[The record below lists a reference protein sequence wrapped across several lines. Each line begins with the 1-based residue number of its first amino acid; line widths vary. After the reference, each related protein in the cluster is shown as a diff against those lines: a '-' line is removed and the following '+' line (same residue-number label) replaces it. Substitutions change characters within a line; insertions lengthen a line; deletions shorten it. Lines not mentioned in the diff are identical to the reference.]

1 MSSRTLKAL
10 VFDVDGTLYRQ
21 GRLRRKIAYRLA
33 RAVAQSPAEGL
44 QALRAIRAYRRAQET
59 LRSRKDP
66 CIDVAQAQ
74 LHLAAQDTGMP
85 LEQVRRWVVQWMEHE
100 PMTLLRA
107 CVMEDLHHTLGQARK
122 QGLRLGVFSD
132 YPANDKL
139 RAMGVLDLF
148 DAVVTAQDPEVQRFK
163 PHPRGIEVT
172 MDRLGVSNW
181 EAIYIGDRADVD
193 AEAADRAGVRCVIVR
208 RSFSRDVNDGIAS
221 FRAATQS

>member
-1 MSSRTLKAL
+1 
-10 VFDVDGTLYRQ
+10 
-21 GRLRRKIAYRLA
+21 
-33 RAVAQSPAEGL
+33 
-44 QALRAIRAYRRAQET
+44 
-59 LRSRKDP
+59 
-66 CIDVAQAQ
+66 
-74 LHLAAQDTGMP
+74 
-85 LEQVRRWVVQWMEHE
+85 
-100 PMTLLRA
+100 MTLLRA

-163 PHPRGIEVT
+163 PHPRGIEVA
-172 MDRLGVSNW
+172 MDRLGVSNR

-193 AEAADRAGVRCVIVR
+193 AEAADRAGVSCVIVR

-221 FRAATQS
+221 FLAAAQS